1 MNNDRKITI
10 TTGASRK
17 STTWL
22 AQTLYISELYE
33 KLSIP
38 ARGTETQAEYF
49 AMKKDQQAQLKDV
62 GGFVAGTL
70 RGQRRKGDAITG
82 RDVLTLDLDNLP
94 AGSTENY
101 LRRLEALGCGY
112 CVYSTRKHTP
122 GAPRLRVL
130 FPLDRT
136 VTADEYEPCAR
147 RIAHYIDPGMTPF
160 DPTTF
165 EASRLMYW
173 PSCSADAEYIYQW
186 ADKPLLSA
194 DGLLKTFADWRDM
207 TAWPQVPG
215 AQVNA
220 KRLSV
225 KQGDPAE
232 KPGVVG
238 AFCRIY
244 DIYGAMDAFLPGLYE
259 PVDNA
264 PGRYTFT
271 GGTTTGGA
279 VVYDEGKFLYSHH
292 ATDPCSGKL
301 VNAFDLVRLN
311 LFDDLDAEAKPETPV
326 NKLPSYLKMTELAMA
341 DTRVAQLVTDAKWE
355 RVKDASATGIAPPE
369 DDGAWRRPPLM
380 DIDGQGNPQRTL
392 KNFKNTFL
400 NAPQLKGKLRR
411 NLFSGRI
418 DVEGD
423 LPWERIGESAVWSD
437 DDINQLRIW
446 MEPYFG
452 KCTKNDVIDAVAAC
466 ARVQAYHPVQDY
478 LNSLI
483 WDGIARLDALFIDY
497 LGAAD
502 TPYTRNVTRKS
513 FVAAVARAM
522 RPGCKYDTMPVL
534 IGGQG
539 RHKSTILAK
548 MGGAWFSD
556 SLRTFDGKDAMETI
570 QGTWINEIA
579 EMQAMNKTDINAVKA
594 FLSKTNDYYR
604 EAYGR
609 YASDRSRQCVFFG
622 TTNSRDCLVDTTGGR
637 RFLPIDIDQQSRTK
651 NVFADLDSERDQL
664 WAEAVHYWKE
674 GESLHLSPELEAQAK
689 TVQEDHRQRHPWEG
703 IIAEFLERPIPKD
716 WNRWDEQRREIFWS
730 GNVTGELELVPRSRV
745 CAAELW
751 CEALKRR
758 ASDLTKA
765 QAREIN
771 NIMEII
777 PGWVAAG
784 VRKAG
789 KPYGDQRCFARVES
803 KNTAN

>member
-70 RGQRRKGDAITG
+70 QGQRRKGDAITG

-326 NKLPSYLKMTELAMA
+326 NKLPSYLKMVDLAMA

-355 RVKDASATGIAPPE
+355 RVKDAFATGIAPPE

-664 WAEAVHYWKE
+664 WAEAVHYWKK